1 MSVTIHSLSIEN
13 TKRVRAVSLQ
23 PAAAGLTVIGGRNGQ
38 GKTSVLDAIAW
49 ALGGDRFRPS
59 RPERGDSAEPPHLRV
74 QLSNGLLVERSGR
87 RGALKVTDP
96 TGARA
101 GQTLL
106 NEFVGELSL
115 DLPRFLHADS
125 REKAAILLKTLGL
138 DDKLHRLDREE
149 AELYDQRRTVGQLA
163 DRKRK
168 HAGELPCW
176 PDVPDQPLSVST
188 LIERQQQ
195 ILAQNAENQQKR
207 HRCAALAQQHAAL
220 TARLEALRREHADL
234 TARLEAAQ
242 AEADACTD
250 ESTAP
255 LEADLRSIETI
266 NARVR
271 ANHEKAQAEAEA
283 AQYDA
288 QYRALTGRI
297 ETLRLRRR
305 ELLQSAPLPLDGLSV
320 EQGELTFR
328 GCRWDCMSGAE
339 QLRVATAIVRAA
351 KPQCGFVLIDQL
363 EQMDLDTLRD
373 FGSWLEAQGL
383 QAIATRVSTGGECT
397 VLIEDGRAL
406 PAPAPQ
412 PKPGSAPAPA
422 AVQEVAP

>member
-1 MSVTIHSLSIEN
+1 MSVKIHSLSIEN
-13 TKRVRAVSLQ
+13 TKRVRAVTLQ
-23 PAAAGLTVIGGRNGQ
+23 PAQDGLTVIGGRNGQ

-59 RPERGDSAEPPHLRV
+59 RPERSDSAEPPHLRV
-74 QLSNGLLVERSGR
+74 QLSNGLVVERSGP

-96 TGARA
+96 SGVRA

-106 NEFVGELSL
+106 NEFVGELAL
-115 DLPRFLHADS
+115 DLPRFLEAGS
-125 REKAAILLKTLGL
+125 REKAAILLQTLGVG
-138 DDKLHRLDREE
+138 DKLRQLDREE
-149 AELYDQRRTVGQLA
+149 AELYDRRRAVGQLA

-168 HAGELPCW
+168 HAAELPAW
-176 PDVPDQPLSVST
+176 PDVPEQPLSVAA
-188 LIERQQQ
+188 LIDRQQQ

-207 HRCAALAQQHAAL
+207 HRLAALAQQHAAL
-220 TARLEALRREHADL
+220 TARLEALQHEHADL
-234 TARLEAAQ
+234 TRRLETAQ
-242 AEADACTD
+242 AEAGACTD

-271 ANHEKAQAEAEA
+271 ANQEKARVEAEA
-283 AQYDA
+283 QEYDA
-288 QYRALTGRI
+288 QYRELTGRI

-305 ELLQSAPLPLDGLSV
+305 ELLQSAPLPLEGLSV
-320 EQGELTFR
+320 EQGELTYH

-339 QLRVATAIVRAA
+339 QLRAATAIVRAA
-351 KPQCGFVLIDQL
+351 KPQCGFVLIDKL

-373 FGSWLEAQGL
+373 FGAWLESQGL

-397 VLIEDGRAL
+397 VLIEDGRTL
-406 PAPAPQ
+406 PSAADASGGAQ
-412 PKPGSAPAPA
+412 SAPAE
-422 AVQEVAP
+422 QEALA

>member
-1 MSVTIHSLSIEN
+1 MSVKIHSLSIEN
-13 TKRVRAVSLQ
+13 TKRVRAVTLQ
-23 PAAAGLTVIGGRNGQ
+23 PAQDGLTVIGGRNGQ

-59 RPERGDSAEPPHLRV
+59 RPERSDSAEPPHLRV
-74 QLSNGLLVERSGR
+74 QLSNGLVVERSGP

-96 TGARA
+96 SGVRA

-106 NEFVGELSL
+106 NEFVGELAL
-115 DLPRFLHADS
+115 DLPRFLEAGS
-125 REKAAILLKTLGL
+125 REKAAILLQTLGVG
-138 DDKLHRLDREE
+138 DKLRQLDREE
-149 AELYDQRRTVGQLA
+149 AELYDRRRAVGQLA

-168 HAGELPCW
+168 HAAELPAW
-176 PDVPDQPLSVST
+176 PDVPEQPLSVAA
-188 LIERQQQ
+188 LIDRQQQ

-207 HRCAALAQQHAAL
+207 HRLAALAQQHAAL
-220 TARLEALRREHADL
+220 TARLEALQHEHADL
-234 TARLEAAQ
+234 TRRLETAQ
-242 AEADACTD
+242 AEAGACTD

-271 ANHEKAQAEAEA
+271 ANQEKARAEAEA
-283 AQYDA
+283 QEYDA
-288 QYRALTGRI
+288 QYRDLTGRI

-305 ELLQSAPLPLDGLSV
+305 ELLQSAPLPLEGLSV
-320 EQGELTFR
+320 EQGELTYH

-339 QLRVATAIVRAA
+339 QLRAATAIVRAA
-351 KPQCGFVLIDQL
+351 KPQCGFVLIDKL

-373 FGSWLEAQGL
+373 FGAWLESQGL

-397 VLIEDGRAL
+397 VLIEDGRTL
-406 PAPAPQ
+406 PSAADASGGAQ
-412 PKPGSAPAPA
+412 SAPAE
-422 AVQEVAP
+422 QEALA

>member
-1 MSVTIHSLSIEN
+1 MSVKIHSLSIEN
-13 TKRVRAVSLQ
+13 TKRVRAVTLQ
-23 PAAAGLTVIGGRNGQ
+23 PAQDGLTVIGGRNGQ

-59 RPERGDSAEPPHLRV
+59 RPERSDSAEPPHLRV
-74 QLSNGLLVERSGR
+74 QLSNGLVVERSGP

-96 TGARA
+96 SGVRA

-106 NEFVGELSL
+106 NEFVGELAL
-115 DLPRFLHADS
+115 DLPRFLEAGS
-125 REKAAILLKTLGL
+125 REKAAILLQTLGVG
-138 DDKLHRLDREE
+138 DKLRQLDREE
-149 AELYDQRRTVGQLA
+149 AELYDRRRAVGQLA

-168 HAGELPCW
+168 HAAELPAW
-176 PDVPDQPLSVST
+176 PDVPEQPLSVAA
-188 LIERQQQ
+188 LIDRQQQ

-207 HRCAALAQQHAAL
+207 HRLAALAQQHAAL
-220 TARLEALRREHADL
+220 TARLEALQHEHADL
-234 TARLEAAQ
+234 TRRLETAQ
-242 AEADACTD
+242 AEAGACTD

-271 ANHEKAQAEAEA
+271 ANQEKARAEAEA
-283 AQYDA
+283 QEYDA
-288 QYRALTGRI
+288 QYRDLTGRI

-305 ELLQSAPLPLDGLSV
+305 ELLQSAPLPLEGLSV
-320 EQGELTFR
+320 EQGELTYH

-339 QLRVATAIVRAA
+339 QLRAATAIVRAA
-351 KPQCGFVLIDQL
+351 KPQCGFVLIDKL
-363 EQMDLDTLRD
+363 EQMDLETLRD
-373 FGSWLEAQGL
+373 FGAWLEAQGL

-406 PAPAPQ
+406 PPEAGASGGVQSVPAE
-412 PKPGSAPAPA
+412 
-422 AVQEVAP
+422 QEALA